1 MECTLVGNLTRA
13 SFVRPTMHS
22 LDRIVFE
29 TGNVR
34 VGAFRCPL
42 DDPRFHDTGPIQ
54 NHLVV
59 FPRTAVW
66 IRHAGSRSFVADP
79 RIVTIYNK
87 GQEYRRLP
95 VARDGDRSDW
105 FAVSPELACT
115 IARHIDP
122 HTEDHPSRPYQAQWC
137 PSDTDLYRRQRV
149 LFCRLERGE
158 MDRLE
163 AEERIIRLVALV
175 IHRSH
180 KPSARHHTRRAEEAH
195 RDLAQRARAV
205 LAKDPASPTDVT
217 ALAQRLDVSPFH
229 LCRVFR
235 NQTGL
240 TLHRYRLD
248 LRIRLAMEQ
257 LETGRSD
264 LSRLAFELGFSSH
277 SHFTAAFRNSVGRR
291 PSDLR
296 RLLTSSSLR
305 KRASSLHP
313 VLAPPLRRA

>member
-1 MECTLVGNLTRA
+1 
-13 SFVRPTMHS
+13 MHS

-34 VGAFRCPL
+34 VGAFRCSL
-42 DDPRFHDTGPIQ
+42 ADPRFRDTGPIQ

-79 RIVTIYNK
+79 RIITIYNK
-87 GQEYRRLP
+87 GQEYGRQP
-95 VARDGDRSDW
+95 VAFDGDRSDW
-105 FAVSPELACT
+105 FAVSPELAFA
-115 IARHIDP
+115 IAHQIDP
-122 HTEDHPSRPYQAQWC
+122 QAEEDPSRPFQAQWC
-137 PSDTDLYRRQRV
+137 PSDADLYRCQRV

-163 AEERIIRLVALV
+163 AEERIIQLVAAV
-175 IHRSH
+175 IERSQNPAASIR
-180 KPSARHHTRRAEEAH
+180 KRRAEAAH
-195 RDLAQRARAV
+195 RDLAQRARAE
-205 LAKDPASPTDVT
+205 LARDPAAPTDVT
-217 ALAQRLDVSPFH
+217 ALAQCLNVSPFH

-235 NQTGL
+235 NQTGM

-248 LRIRLAMEQ
+248 LRIRLA
-257 LETGRSD
+257 LERLEDGRSD

-277 SHFTAAFRNSVGRR
+277 SHFTAAFRTSVGRR

-296 RLLTSSSLR
+296 RLLAGPSLR
-305 KRASSLHP
+305 NRVASLHR
-313 VLAPPLRRA
+313 VLAAPLHRA